1 MTLEPPRSSP
11 FGGTNLVPP
20 SSRFEPAGTGG
31 LGDCDDLT
39 FLTFSILFFHV
50 LVRVTRVLITVRK
63 NRSQTGR
70 SVLTCLIAYLLIC
83 LLAYLLTC
91 LLAYLRTCL
100 LAYLLTC

>member
-39 FLTFSILFFHV
+39 FLTFSILFFHF
-50 LVRVTRVLITVRK
+50 LVRVTLVLINVHK

-70 SVLTCLIAYLLIC
+70 SWANSRMAQLTRRAPVAITLSIN
-83 LLAYLLTC
+83 
-91 LLAYLRTCL
+91 R
-100 LAYLLTC
+100 